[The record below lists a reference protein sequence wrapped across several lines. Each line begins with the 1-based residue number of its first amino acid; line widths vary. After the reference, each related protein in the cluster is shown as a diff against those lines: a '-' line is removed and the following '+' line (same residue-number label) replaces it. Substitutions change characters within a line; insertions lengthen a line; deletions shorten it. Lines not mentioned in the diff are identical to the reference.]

1 MATELQ
7 KTDAAPETNPII
19 PLTSEEQTMAA
30 MTSINANLAALLE
43 SQQKVEKLVA
53 KQTKDIT
60 SIKTVAVFF
69 LILTLVSLLPVIS
82 LAIRSCTLR

>member
-7 KTDAAPETNPII
+7 KPDAAPETTPVI
-19 PLTSEEQTMAA
+19 PLTPEEQTMAA
-30 MTSINANLAALLE
+30 MTSINVNLAALLE

-69 LILTLVSLLPVIS
+69 LILTLVSLIPVIS
-82 LAIRSCTLR
+82 LTIRSCALR

>member
-1 MATELQ
+1 MTPELQ
-7 KTDAAPETNPII
+7 KPDVAPETPPAI
-19 PLTSEEQTMAA
+19 PLTPEEQTMAA
-30 MTSINANLAALLE
+30 MTAINMNLAALLE

-69 LILTLVSLLPVIS
+69 LILTLIS
-82 LAIRSCTLR
+82 LIPVASLIMRSCVG

>member
-7 KTDAAPETNPII
+7 KTDAAPETNTVI
-19 PLTSEEQTMAA
+19 PLTPEEQTMAA
-30 MTSINANLAALLE
+30 MTSINVNLAALLE

-69 LILTLVSLLPVIS
+69 LILTLVSLIPVIS
-82 LAIRSCTLR
+82 LAIRSCALR

>member
-7 KTDAAPETNPII
+7 KPDAAPETNTVI
-19 PLTSEEQTMAA
+19 PLTPEEQTMAA

-69 LILTLVSLLPVIS
+69 LILTLVSLIPVIS
-82 LAIRSCTLR
+82 LTIRSCALR

>member
-7 KTDAAPETNPII
+7 KPDAAPGTTPVI
-19 PLTSEEQTMAA
+19 PLTPEEQTMAA
-30 MTSINANLAALLE
+30 MTSINVNLAALLE

-69 LILTLVSLLPVIS
+69 LILTLVSLIPVIS
-82 LAIRSCTLR
+82 LAIRSCALR

>member
-19 PLTSEEQTMAA
+19 PLTSEEQTMAS

-82 LAIRSCTLR
+82 LAIRSCALR

>member
-1 MATELQ
+1 MTPELQ
-7 KTDAAPETNPII
+7 KPDAAPKTPRVI
-19 PLTSEEQTMAA
+19 PLTQEEQTMAA
-30 MTSINANLAALLE
+30 MTAINMNLAALLE

-82 LAIRSCTLR
+82 LAIRSCALR

>member
-1 MATELQ
+1 MTPELQ
-7 KTDAAPETNPII
+7 KPDVAPETPPVI
-19 PLTSEEQTMAA
+19 PLTPEEQTMAA
-30 MTSINANLAALLE
+30 MTAINMNLAALLE

-69 LILTLVSLLPVIS
+69 LILTLIS
-82 LAIRSCTLR
+82 LIPVASLIMRSCALR

>member
-7 KTDAAPETNPII
+7 KTDAAPETTPVI
-19 PLTSEEQTMAA
+19 PLTSEEQTTVT

-60 SIKTVAVFF
+60 SIKTVAIFF
-69 LILTLVSLLPVIS
+69 LILTLVSLIPVIS
-82 LAIRSCTLR
+82 LAIRSCALR

>member
-60 SIKTVAVFF
+60 SIKTVAVF
-69 LILTLVSLLPVIS
+69 SLS
-82 LAIRSCTLR
+82 